1 MFFFSIHILTQSFQL
16 CISLHRLKHINLCVN
31 IYNNISHWVAQVPPS
46 LIFEVSSS
54 QKSPS
59 YACVFICLESGELC
73 CYGPKWDMGDT
84 YESIMVTNMGLQ
96 SRGPRE
102 CWPHSPPKIQWNFIL
117 TLKCHFLEHKHH
129 IDIVSWI
136 KLTNEYEKVLCI
148 KLPHPGA
155 WFGVHQKPGRA
166 ESHLCPS
173 LGRAQISFSCSQ
185 GWSRG
190 SGFLWG
196 PPPGRSPWGWDLPLP
211 AAF

>member
-1 MFFFSIHILTQSFQL
+1 MHFYLSRIWRAVLLWPQ
-16 CISLHRLKHINLCVN
+16 
-31 IYNNISHWVAQVPPS
+31 
-46 LIFEVSSS
+46 
-54 QKSPS
+54 
-59 YACVFICLESGELC
+59 
-73 CYGPKWDMGDT
+73 WDMGDT
-84 YESIMVTNMGLQ
+84 YESIMVTTMGLQ

-102 CWPHSPPKIQWNFIL
+102 CWLHSLPKIQWNFIL
-117 TLKCHFLEHKHH
+117 TLKCHLLEHKHH
-129 IDIVSWI
+129 IDIVSCI

-148 KLPHPGA
+148 KLSHPGA

-173 LGRAQISFSCSQ
+173 LGSTQISFSCSQ

-196 PPPGRSPWGWDLPLP
+196 PPPGRSPWGWHLPLP